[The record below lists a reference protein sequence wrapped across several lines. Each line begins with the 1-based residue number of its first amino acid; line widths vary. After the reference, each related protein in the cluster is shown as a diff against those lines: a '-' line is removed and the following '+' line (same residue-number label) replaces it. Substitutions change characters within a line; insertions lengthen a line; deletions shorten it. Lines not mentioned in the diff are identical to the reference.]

1 MSKPLI
7 EKTYEKEQSDLLSY
21 LFKLVTKT
29 EAIEERLLKTS
40 PHIYAVYRKRQ
51 ILLPYDYVNLIET
64 LEKEVVNNPFPEG
77 IIFEPNG
84 LFLVPETRYNEDYEE
99 TYLTN
104 PLIFLY
110 EEPYLR
116 TSVFELIETDELAI
130 IIENGSTIVITHNYF
145 QKNKYSYK
153 PFFEYN
159 VQVYNLNVNNL
170 YYEVTGINP
179 KEYVSLR
186 TNKIPV
192 ASFENLLLCSDGTIL
207 EDGEEVG
214 KIDISRKSKL
224 GKFNFLK
231 YLMIKQGRERSNKL
245 VPQEEITANVGGNDF
260 EKMYS
265 KINNENLKDSS
276 YKISKSG
283 TGYMIKRK

>member
-1 MSKPLI
+1 MSKQLV
-7 EKTYEKEQSDLLSY
+7 EKTYEEEQSELLSY

-29 EAIEERLLKTS
+29 KVIEERLFKTP

-64 LEKEVVNNPFPEG
+64 LEKEVVNKPFPEG

-84 LFLVPETRYNEDYEE
+84 LFLVPETRYDEDYEE

-116 TSVFELIETDELAI
+116 TSVFEHIDTDELAI

-145 QKNKYSYK
+145 QKNKHSYK
-153 PFFEYN
+153 PEFEYE
-159 VQVYNLNVNNL
+159 VHIYNLNLNNL

-179 KEYVSLR
+179 SEYVSLT
-186 TNKIPV
+186 TNKKPV
-192 ASFENLLLCSDGTIL
+192 ARFESLLLCSDGTVL
-207 EDGEEVG
+207 EEDQDVG
-214 KIDISRKSKL
+214 KIDVTKKTKM

-231 YLMIKQGRERSNKL
+231 YLMVNQGRERNNKL
-245 VPQEEITANVGGNDF
+245 IPLEEIIASIGNNDF

-265 KINNENLKDSS
+265 KINTENIKASN
-276 YKISKSG
+276 YRISKSG
-283 TGYMIKRK
+283 TGYMLKRR